1 MSTSLPVQ
9 PAKMRKN
16 TRGETAGMSSRQR
29 IRIFLASP
37 SADTLQARAVVVD
50 VVDEI
55 NADVLYAARVQLEL
69 LRWDDR
75 ARPVIC
81 GRDGNPQQDIVRQ
94 IGTPADCDLVIG
106 VFANT
111 MGGTLPPERFP
122 PPTGREA
129 PWHCTEWEVE
139 QGLQAGRTVWV
150 FHDQRLPASKRPDV
164 MAAATTV
171 SQYIHRFNPVNGP
184 MREGYNP
191 FDDEADL
198 ADRLRK
204 GLRLWISSR
213 PDMNRQEQPTSD
225 SAAARAR
232 RVQDHLDTLIDRLA
246 QHEPRYVPLSG
257 TETAEQRLER
267 VLKDVVMPSDVVF
280 EAFGFET
287 GCGGR
292 GATSAA
298 EPVTYADVLD
308 AYRALPQRG
317 TVRRLAVLG
326 EPGAGKS
333 FSLGRI
339 ACELARRARGD
350 AAQPVPVLVAL
361 GLWTDPAEPLDAFI
375 ARCSLPPSS
384 KSRQG
389 HARVD
394 TTPRLLVADLQAL
407 RAEGRLLLLLDAVN
421 EIPPGQRADK
431 ASAIAALAQDE
442 RLAALVLSCRQRDFE
457 AGLQSG
463 LPFDTLRLLPL
474 RPWQVRDFLRQTLVL
489 AHGEADGARRAE
501 DKFWQIAG
509 GEALRETWQVWAR
522 AGASFELFWTAED
535 VPSEN
540 LNVSGTT
547 TWGQDQLWRAAR
559 SDQRSLMRLAENPFL
574 LFVMMQLPAIPPNR
588 AQLFGGF
595 LTVLH
600 RRESALRG
608 ADAPVPSLPAWRAV
622 LVQVAEALQRA
633 DGRAG
638 DDGARTALARADWP
652 AALTDDLLAFS
663 IDASVLQ
670 RVGDE
675 LRFVH
680 QLLQESLAADVLL
693 SASRDG
699 HRPARDFWPT
709 GLGWVRTGWEVVA
722 EIAAEASSGDPPALA
737 GLIGWL
743 AETAPKVAADVW
755 RHAGQPTLPAALR
768 ARTKAQW
775 FARMTDIQR
784 EPDPAAR
791 AAIGCWL
798 GSLGLDDR
806 PGVGL
811 RSDGLPDIAWA
822 EFDDGLPFIYQDAEH
837 PGLPPFALSRYLVT
851 HRQFQAFV
859 EAPDG
864 YADRRWWAGF
874 EDQHATAPRS
884 ARWPEPNC
892 PRETVTWF
900 EAVAFC
906 RWLSVRLGEDIRLP
920 NEREWERAARGRD
933 GWQYPSAAWD
943 YPVGHAN
950 GDERRVEGGTYLQR
964 TCAVGLYPQ
973 GATREGGVLDM
984 AGNVDEW
991 CLGYAGDLINRAVGL
1006 FGGSWNCNPEFL
1018 RASYSEAYL
1027 LPGGESSNTG
1037 FRVCRVSPFLE

>member
-1 MSTSLPVQ
+1 
-9 PAKMRKN
+9 
-16 TRGETAGMSSRQR
+16 MSSRQR

-37 SADTLQARAVVVD
+37 SADTLQARAAVVD

-55 NADVLYAARVQLEL
+55 NADQLYAARVRLEL
-69 LRWDDR
+69 LRWDDPD
-75 ARPVIC
+75 RPVIC

-94 IGTPADCDLVIG
+94 VGTPAGCDLVIG

-122 PPTGREA
+122 PPPGREA

-164 MAAATTV
+164 MAAATAV

-339 ACELARRARGD
+339 ACELARRARAD

-389 HARVD
+389 HASVD

-431 ASAIAALAQDE
+431 AAAIAALAQDE
-442 RLAALVLSCRQRDFE
+442 RLAALVLSCRLRDFE

-463 LPFDTLRLLPL
+463 LPFDTMRLLPL
-474 RPWQVRDFLRQTLVL
+474 QPWQVRDFLRQTLVL
-489 AHGEADGARRAE
+489 THGEADGARRAE

-509 GEALRETWQVWAR
+509 GEALRATWQVWAQ
-522 AGASFELFWTAED
+522 AGMSFERFWTAEI
-535 VPSEN
+535 VPKEN
-540 LNVSGTT
+540 PNVSGAM
-547 TWGQDQLWRAAR
+547 TWDQEQLWHTAR
-559 SDQRSLMRLAENPFL
+559 HDQRSLMRLAENPFL
-574 LFVMMQLPAIPPNR
+574 LFVMMQLPVIPPNR

-608 ADAPVPSLPAWRAV
+608 ADGPVPSLPAWRAV

-633 DGRAG
+633 DGR
-638 DDGARTALARADWP
+638 DSDHGARTALARTDWP
-652 AALTDDLLAFS
+652 AALTNEMLAFS

-670 RVGDE
+670 PVGDE

-680 QLLQESLAADVLL
+680 QLLQESLAADMLL
-693 SASRDG
+693 GASRDG
-699 HRPARDFWPT
+699 RRPARDFWPT
-709 GLGWVRTGWEVVA
+709 DLGWARTGWEVVA
-722 EIAAEASSGDPPALA
+722 EIAAEACAGDRQALV

-755 RHAGQPTLPAALR
+755 HHAGQPSLPAALM
-768 ARTKAQW
+768 ASTKAQW
-775 FARMTDIQR
+775 FARMTDIRR

-798 GSLGLDDR
+798 GRLGLDDR
-806 PGVGL
+806 PGIGL
-811 RSDGLPDIAWA
+811 RPDGLPDIDWV
-822 EFDDGLPFIYQDAEH
+822 EFDDGRPFIYQDAEQ

-859 EAPDG
+859 DAPDG
-864 YADRRWWAGF
+864 YTDARWWHNFDA
-874 EDQHATAPRS
+874 QRATAPRPATWS
-884 ARWPEPNC
+884 ESNC
-892 PRETVTWF
+892 PRESVTWF
-900 EAVAFC
+900 EATAFC
-906 RWLSVRLGEDIRLP
+906 RWLSHRLRADIRLP
-920 NEREWERAARGRD
+920 SERQWERAARGRD
-933 GWQYPSAAWD
+933 GWAYPSSPQN
-943 YPVGHAN
+943 YQIGHAN
-950 GDERRVEGGTYLQR
+950 CNEHRIGARVSLQR

-973 GATREGGVLDM
+973 GATREGGLLDM
-984 AGNVDEW
+984 AGNVWEW
-991 CLGYAGDLINRAVGL
+991 CSDAYHPKDEAKGAQGDVGRVL
-1006 FGGSWNCNPEFL
+1006 RGGSWERPPSRL
-1018 RASYSEAYL
+1018 RASIRNLGRSDLGYS
-1027 LPGGESSNTG
+1027 SFG
-1037 FRVCRVSPFLE
+1037 FRVSLLMQ